1 MGCGQMASMAAA
13 ITPSAASCAVS
24 INMGGAAVKTSAVTA
39 MLADGGCCASGKSA
53 CKPFES
59 KANPCADKT
68 KFMPKNTI
76 DGDAKGTPCSTAM
89 LTMEAFVPDKDTCA
103 VSVTVGGNA
112 LTRTMAFGGVA
123 PFCCSDKVSICASA
137 KAAVTPTGTKAA
149 GTDVASGAA
158 GASVA
163 KIFFAIVALAPQM
176 LA

>member
-1 MGCGQMASMAAA
+1 MAAA
-13 ITPSAASCAVS
+13 ITASAAYCAVS
-24 INMGGAAVKTSAVTA
+24 INMGGAALKTSAVTA

-53 CKPFES
+53 CKPFD
-59 KANPCADKT
+59 ANPCADKT

-76 DGDAKGTPCSTAM
+76 DGNAKGTPCSTAM
-89 LTMEAFVPDKDTCA
+89 GTLAAFVPDKDTCA
-103 VSVTVGGNA
+103 VSVTLGGNA